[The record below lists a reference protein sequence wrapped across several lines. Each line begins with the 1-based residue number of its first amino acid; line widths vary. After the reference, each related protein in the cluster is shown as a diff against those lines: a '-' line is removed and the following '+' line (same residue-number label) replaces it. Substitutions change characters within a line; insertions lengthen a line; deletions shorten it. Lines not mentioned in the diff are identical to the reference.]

1 MRRVKISELKA
12 HLSEYLRAAQAGE
25 QILVCDRETPV
36 ALFGPPFVDDEF
48 DDVVII
54 PPERPMFDWSTL
66 GLKVR
71 PVPPG
76 SIQEAL
82 DEVREDRF

>member
-12 HLSEYLRAAQAGE
+12 HLSEYLRAAQRGE
-25 QILVCDRETPV
+25 QILVCDRETPI
-36 ALFGPPFVDDEF
+36 ALFGPPLTDDEF
-48 DDVVII
+48 EDVVII

-66 GLKVR
+66 GRGIR
-71 PVPPG
+71 PAKPNSV
-76 SIQEAL
+76 EATL